1 MQLRDDGPLVEVT
14 IEEKLLDAMTAAD
27 VALEE
32 ALRVYDKLERVA
44 IRRQAEERK
53 VRNFIRHYYP

>member
-1 MQLRDDGPLVEVT
+1 VQLRDDGPPIEVT

-44 IRRQAEERK
+44 IRRQAEERR
-53 VRNFIRHYYP
+53 VRNFFRHYYL